1 MNIPANARDWTR
13 ALLKVAIFSLLV
25 ATIASAQANPAGKP
39 ASNASGAGRAVL
51 YASVD
56 KELTQYD
63 IDFDSAALIKRS
75 SVTLPESVQEAVLH
89 PSKRY
94 LYVSWSNG
102 RVGPD
107 GKPPAD
113 SQSGLTAFQIDPASG
128 ALFPHGKP
136 VLLPARAIY
145 VTTDVPGT
153 HVLAAHNNPSGLTV
167 YQIEPDGTIGSQV
180 KQPEPLDVG
189 VYGHN
194 VHVEPSNDAVILLTR
209 GYGPTATKPEVPGA
223 IKIFSYKD
231 GVLENRASIAP
242 EGGLNFQVR
251 HLDFHPSRPWVF
263 ITLERQNQLEVYEIL
278 KDGMLSNKPL
288 FIKDTLADPSNAR
301 PWQILGTVHVSPN
314 GRFVYVANRASVTT
328 DFEGKPVFAGGENNI
343 AVFSINQETGEP
355 TLIQNID
362 TQGIHARTFS
372 LDPSGRILVAAN
384 TMEESVRDA
393 SGVKTV
399 PGSLAV
405 FRVRSD
411 GKLEFVRKYD
421 LDLGSRQL
429 FWAGI
434 APLP

>member
-1 MNIPANARDWTR
+1 MNIPANARDWTV
-13 ALLKVAIFSLLV
+13 ALRKAAIFSLLA
-25 ATIASAQANPAGKP
+25 ATMAPAQSSPGGKP
-39 ASNASGAGRAVL
+39 AGRAAGTGRAVL

-63 IDFDSAALIKRS
+63 IDFDDATLIKGS
-75 SVTLPESVQEAVLH
+75 SVTLPESVQEAVQH

-128 ALFPHGKP
+128 ALLPHDKP
-136 VLLPARAIY
+136 TLLPARAIY

-167 YQIEPDGTIGSQV
+167 YQIEADGAIGPQV
-180 KQPEPLDVG
+180 AQPHPLDVG
-189 VYGHN
+189 IYGHN

-223 IKIFSYKD
+223 IKIFGYKD

-242 EGGLNFQVR
+242 AGGLNFQVR

-263 ITLERQNQLEVYEIL
+263 ITLERQNKLEVYEMR
-278 KDGMLSNKPL
+278 KDGMLSNQPL
-288 FIKDTLADPSNAR
+288 FVKDTLADPGNAR
-301 PWQILGTVHVSPN
+301 TWQILGTVHVHPN
-314 GRFVYVANRASVTT
+314 GKFVYVANRASVTT

-372 LDPSGRILVAAN
+372 LDPGGRILVAAN

-393 SGVKTV
+393 SGVRTV

-429 FWAGI
+429 FWAEI
-434 APLP
+434 VALP

>member
-1 MNIPANARDWTR
+1 MNIPANARDWTVALRR
-13 ALLKVAIFSLLV
+13 AAIFSLLV
-25 ATIASAQANPAGKP
+25 AAMAPAQSTPGGKP
-39 ASNASGAGRAVL
+39 AGHAPAPGRAVL

-63 IDFDSAALIKRS
+63 IDFDDATLIRRS
-75 SVTLPESVQEAVLH
+75 SVTLPESVQEAVQH

-128 ALFPHGKP
+128 ALLPHGEP
-136 VLLPARAIY
+136 TLLPARAIY

-167 YQIEPDGTIGSQV
+167 YQIEPDGTIGAQV
-180 KQPEPLDVG
+180 KQPQPLDVG
-189 VYGHN
+189 VYGHS
-194 VHVEPSNDAVILLTR
+194 VHVEPSNDTVILLTR
-209 GYGPTATKPEVPGA
+209 GYGPSATKPEVPGA

-242 EGGLNFQVR
+242 AGGLNFQVR

-263 ITLERQNQLEVYEIL
+263 ITLERQNKLEVYEIR
-278 KDGMLSNKPL
+278 KDGMLSNQPL
-288 FIKDTLADPSNAR
+288 FVKDTLADPGNAR
-301 PWQILGTVHVSPN
+301 TWQILGTVHVHPN
-314 GRFVYVANRASVTT
+314 GKFVYVANRASVTT

-343 AVFSINQETGEP
+343 AVFSINQATGEP

-362 TQGIHARTFS
+362 TQGIHPRTFS
-372 LDPSGRILVAAN
+372 LDPGGRILVAAN

-393 SGVKTV
+393 SGVKNV

-405 FRVRSD
+405 FRVRTD
-411 GKLEFVRKYD
+411 GRLEFVRKYD

-434 APLP
+434 VPLP

>member
-1 MNIPANARDWTR
+1 MNIPANAGDWTL
-13 ALLKVAIFSLLV
+13 ALRKAAVFSLLV
-25 ATIASAQANPAGKP
+25 ATIASAQANPASKP
-39 ASNASGAGRAVL
+39 ATKASGAGRAVL

-63 IDFDSAALIKRS
+63 IDFENAALIKRS

-113 SQSGLTAFQIDPASG
+113 SQSGLTAFQIDPGSG
-128 ALFPHGKP
+128 ALFPHSKP

-263 ITLERQNQLEVYEIL
+263 ITLERQNKLEVYEML
-278 KDGMLSNKPL
+278 KDGTLSNKPL

-434 APLP
+434 VPLP